1 MVRGVLVG
9 KLAFVLLVV
18 LLTGCSTNTALEMLG
33 VRFRVDPSTTAP
45 IKGDAAHGETI
56 FRSGVNDAPA
66 CTSCHAITPGP
77 FSVGPALKGVY
88 ERAKTRVP
96 GLTPEQYLRQSILNP
111 KAYVVPGFRPI
122 MYPDYAT
129 HLSEQQV
136 ADLIAFLSTL

>member
-1 MVRGVLVG
+1 MLRNAFAAKLTLV
-9 KLAFVLLVV
+9 VVVV
-18 LLTGCSTNTALEMLG
+18 LLTGCSANDALGLLG
-33 VRFRVDPSTTAP
+33 VRPRMDTSGTP
-45 IKGDAAHGETI
+45 IVGDAAHGEAI
-56 FRSGVNDAPA
+56 FRTGVNDAPA

-96 GLTPEQYLRQSILNP
+96 GLTPEQYLRQSILDP
-111 KAYVVPGFRPI
+111 KAYIVPGFRPI

-136 ADLIAFLSTL
+136 ADLIAYLSTL